1 MIIHLPSRISISSG
15 AVETSLWYIKYSLL
29 GKNVYRKRM
38 FYILDHPQNHEVLIE
53 KFHGARAAERE
64 ERVREDDEKARR
76 FSGDH
81 MMMW

>member
-1 MIIHLPSRISISSG
+1 
-15 AVETSLWYIKYSLL
+15 
-29 GKNVYRKRM
+29 M